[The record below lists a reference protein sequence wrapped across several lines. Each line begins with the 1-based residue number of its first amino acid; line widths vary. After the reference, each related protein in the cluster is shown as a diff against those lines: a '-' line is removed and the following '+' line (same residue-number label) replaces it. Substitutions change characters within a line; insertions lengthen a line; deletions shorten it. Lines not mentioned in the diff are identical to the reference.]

1 MAKTFTAPFAQTP
14 KTTTAVSTLAAVI
27 GSADAPTNTTLLCT
41 AGADGA
47 LVTRV
52 SSIPRG
58 TVTATAMYLFIS
70 KDSGTTQRL
79 IDSELI
85 GAYTLAAT
93 TLIPETLFA
102 NITETAIIRL
112 EAGDTLY
119 IGAAVALADG
129 IVTRCESTDF

>member
-14 KTTTAVSTLAAVI
+14 KTTTAVNTAACVI

-41 AGADGA
+41 AGTDGA
-47 LVTRV
+47 LVTRIV
-52 SSIPRG
+52 SIPRA

-70 KDSGTTQRL
+70 KDNGTTQRL

-85 GAYTLAAT
+85 AAYTLAAT
-93 TLIPETLFA
+93 TNIPETAFA
-102 NITETAIIRL
+102 NISETTPLRL
-112 EAGDTLY
+112 EAGDKLY
-119 IGAAVALADG
+119 IGAGVALAAG